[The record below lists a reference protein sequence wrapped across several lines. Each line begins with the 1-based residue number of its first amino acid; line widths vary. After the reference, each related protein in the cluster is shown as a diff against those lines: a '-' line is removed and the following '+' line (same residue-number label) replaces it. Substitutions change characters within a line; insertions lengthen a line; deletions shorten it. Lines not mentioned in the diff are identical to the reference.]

1 MAPNV
6 GALCRG
12 ASWPTDPGAR
22 RSPPGRHGG
31 GAPAGLRIP
40 VPVVA
45 RLDDTAGG
53 ASWPTD
59 PGPGSEGGS
68 LVPPGAGPGPRTCST
83 RFRSGAYSANRGKQG
98 RSWPGPTS
106 LGPLARTRT
115 PGPVLARPN
124 TPLGRVVSRVAAR
137 SGTCA
142 RPPRAG
148 QLRYVHP
155 CAQSGTCARS
165 PLRPLRPAPPRH
177 LVRDLP
183 WGEEGGVCTAPAVAG
198 GRFCRNL
205 RIRTRAPLG
214 RVRVQVP
221 DLRRHWVYKV
231 PGGVGAALILRLR
244 HAHETGPADKWQT
257 TQRSA

>member
-1 MAPNV
+1 MGGAGRMGAWPHRRRPHPMAPNV

-22 RSPPGRHGG
+22 RGPPGRHGG
-31 GAPAGLRIP
+31 GAPAGLRISVQGQKEVLWCRPVLDP
-40 VPVVA
+40 VPVRALRGSGRVLIA
-45 RLDDTAGG
+45 RTG
-53 ASWPTD
+53 
-59 PGPGSEGGS
+59 
-68 LVPPGAGPGPRTCST
+68 
-83 RFRSGAYSANRGKQG
+83 ANRGAA
-98 RSWPGPTS
+98 GPDLPVS
-106 LGPLARTRT
+106 GHW

>member
-1 MAPNV
+1 MGAWPHRRRLHPMAPNV

-22 RSPPGRHGG
+22 RGSPGRHGG
-31 GAPAGLRIP
+31 GRQLAYGSRSRAGR
-40 VPVVA
+40 
-45 RLDDTAGG
+45 RL
-53 ASWPTD
+53 S
-59 PGPGSEGGS
+59 
-68 LVPPGAGPGPRTCST
+68 GAGPGPRTCST
-83 RFRSGAYSANRGKQG
+83 RFRSGAYSANRGAAG
-98 RSWPGPTS
+98 PGLPAS
-106 LGPLARTRT
+106 GHLARAHT
-115 PGPVLARPN
+115 PRPVLARPN

-165 PLRPLRPAPPRH
+165 PPRLLRPAPPRR

-183 WGEEGGVCTAPAVAG
+183 WGEEGRVCMAPAVAG

-205 RIRTRAPLG
+205 RIRTRATLG
-214 RVRVQVP
+214 RVRVQAP
-221 DLRRHWVYKV
+221 DLRGHWVYKV
-231 PGGVGAALILRLR
+231 LGGMGSALILRLR